1 MKIAILS
8 NSDSVGGA
16 AIAAFRL
23 CEALRTAG
31 HTPTMIVK
39 DQKTTAEFVD
49 NSAYRSRLQKAVG
62 FAHFAAERLSFL
74 PHERDKSVRFMFS
87 LANFGKDLSQLAAI
101 QQADAINIHWINQGF
116 LSLQSI
122 ALLAKLGKPVFLT
135 LHDMW
140 AFTGGCHYADTC
152 EGYLK
157 QCGHCPLVA
166 RPKAGDISHK
176 IWLRKQALFEKINF
190 QVITPSRWL
199 KEIAEKSSL
208 FANKKIHVLPN
219 SIDTQVFAPI
229 TTAERQTLRQKYN
242 IKSDK
247 NLVFFFAMNL
257 AHERKGFP
265 QLLEAL
271 AHCIK
276 QNPDWTERN
285 ALLIAGKADPK
296 ALESLPCEVHY
307 LGFLSGAAKVS
318 AAYHLADLFVTPS
331 LEDNL
336 PNTIMESLACGTPV
350 VAFATGGIPEM
361 VEHLQNGYIA
371 NYKDTADLAAGLN
384 YVLADSERLQ
394 NMRTAARQKAETA
407 YDYRQIAPKAAELF
421 SSRINKIIGL

>member
-8 NSDSVGGA
+8 TSDSVGGA

-23 CEALRTAG
+23 CEALQAAG
-31 HTPTMIVK
+31 HAPTMLVK

-62 FAHFAAERLSFL
+62 FAHFVAERLSFL

-87 LANFGKDLSQLAAI
+87 LANFGKDLSHLAAI

-116 LSLQSI
+116 LSLRSI
-122 ALLAKLGKPVFLT
+122 ELLAKLGKPVFLT

-152 EGYLK
+152 EGFMK
-157 QCGHCPLVA
+157 QCGSCPLVA
-166 RPKAGDISHK
+166 RPKANDISHK
-176 IWLRKQALFEKINF
+176 VWLRKQALFAKIDF

-199 KEIAEKSSL
+199 KEIAEKSTL
-208 FANKKIHVLPN
+208 FAGKTIHVLPN

-229 TTAERQTLRQKYN
+229 AAAERQALRQKYN
-242 IKSDK
+242 IKGDK
-247 NLVFFFAMNL
+247 NLIFFFAMNL

-271 AHCIK
+271 QYCIK
-276 QNPDWTERN
+276 ENPAWAERN

-296 ALESLPCEVHY
+296 TLESLPCEVHY
-307 LGFLSGAAKVS
+307 LGFLSGVAQVS

-371 NYKDTADLAAGLN
+371 HYRDAADLAKGLN
-384 YVLADSERLQ
+384 YVLADSERLE
-394 NMRTAARQKAETA
+394 NMRIAARAKAVTA
-407 YDYRQIAPKAAELF
+407 YDYSQIAPQVVALLAA
-421 SSRINKIIGL
+421 RIGNTD